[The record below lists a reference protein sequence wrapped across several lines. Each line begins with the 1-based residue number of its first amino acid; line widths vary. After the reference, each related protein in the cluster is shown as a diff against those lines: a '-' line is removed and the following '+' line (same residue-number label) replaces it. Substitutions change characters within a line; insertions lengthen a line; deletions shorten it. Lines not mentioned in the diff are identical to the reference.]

1 MKRNNVVSLNKV
13 VSASADAFIAY
24 GTNNQE
30 LILRFHGNPGHVLDR
45 TPHTCFIGTDETGRV
60 ATCRQGR
67 KKNRPDKQ
75 WNDYIFP
82 SGGWTELPWW
92 ANINHCSVM
101 WLKAFI
107 SCCCCRSSSIT
118 HLSILHL
125 SLELNPWPFSEK
137 TTKLHHQ
144 SHGA

>member
-67 KKNRPDKQ
+67 KKTDQTNNGMIISFQAED
-75 WNDYIFP
+75 
-82 SGGWTELPWW
+82 ELSYLDGPTL
-92 ANINHCSVM
+92 ITVQ
-101 WLKAFI
+101 
-107 SCCCCRSSSIT
+107 SCD
-118 HLSILHL
+118 
-125 SLELNPWPFSEK
+125 
-137 TTKLHHQ
+137 
-144 SHGA
+144 